1 MSSLSNIYIKIE
13 TLETLLSTLKAIGEK
28 GISIDFSI
36 NNDTNAYGQNVTAY
50 VSQTKEQ
57 REAKAT
63 RFYVGNGK
71 CFWTDG
77 SINIA
82 AKKEEVHTAEVISEP
97 FPTATNA
104 SNVTHDDLPF

>member
-13 TLETLLSTLKAIGEK
+13 TLETLLSTLKAKGEK

-82 AKKEEVHTAEVISEP
+82 AKKEEVHTAEVITEQ

-104 SNVTHDDLPF
+104 SNVIHDDLPF

>member
-13 TLETLLSTLKAIGEK
+13 TLETLLSNLKATGEK

-36 NNDTNAYGQNVTAY
+36 NNDTNEWGQNASAY

-57 REAKAT
+57 RESKSQ

-77 SINIA
+77 TINIA
-82 AKKEEVHTAEVISEP
+82 AKKEAAQVFNAEVISAP
-97 FPTATNA
+97 
-104 SNVTHDDLPF
+104 VHDDLPF

>member
-13 TLETLLSTLKAIGEK
+13 TLETLLSTLKAKGEK

-36 NNDTNAYGQNVTAY
+36 NNDTNEWGQNVSAY

-57 REAKAT
+57 REAKSQ

-77 SINIA
+77 TINIA
-82 AKKEEVHTAEVISEP
+82 AKKEAEQVFNAEVISTP
-97 FPTATNA
+97 
-104 SNVTHDDLPF
+104 VHDDLPF

>member
-13 TLETLLSTLKAIGEK
+13 TLETLLSTLKAKQEK

-36 NNDTNAYGQNVTAY
+36 NNDTNEWGQNVSAY

-57 REAKAT
+57 REAKAQ

-77 SINIA
+77 TINIA
-82 AKKEEVHTAEVISEP
+82 VKKEASNALIAEVIP
-97 FPTATNA
+97 NA
-104 SNVTHDDLPF
+104 VHDDLPF

>member
-13 TLETLLSTLKAIGEK
+13 TLETLLSTLKAKGEK

-36 NNDTNAYGQNVTAY
+36 NNDTNEWGQNISAY

-57 REAKAT
+57 REAKAQ

-71 CFWTDG
+71 VFWTDG
-77 SINIA
+77 TINVA
-82 AKKEEVHTAEVISEP
+82 VKKDATQVHTAEVID
-97 FPTATNA
+97 TT
-104 SNVTHDDLPF
+104 VDDGLPF